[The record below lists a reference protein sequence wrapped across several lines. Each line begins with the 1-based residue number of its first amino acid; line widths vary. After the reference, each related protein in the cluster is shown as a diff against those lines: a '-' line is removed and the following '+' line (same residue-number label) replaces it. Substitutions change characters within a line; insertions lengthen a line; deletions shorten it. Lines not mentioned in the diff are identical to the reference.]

1 MARWIRSGTTDPG
14 ARQSFAWLF
23 AGSRQRAQSSA
34 GHSKRY
40 GLYGAMPETANAQA
54 LPPLTPQQPSARGP
68 ATRPGSA
75 GTPPVAAPHPRRIV
89 ARKLVHSP
97 RPVPRQ
103 LNLQLRHHRNRPRPH
118 QRRRRCRAA
127 HLKTVSHPVPGSPEE
142 APGSSASSSPTAP
155 SGSPS
160 RSRPASA
167 SKERAQRT
175 RFGAA
180 GGASSPLMPRLR
192 GLCAFLKAR
201 TTDSLRRGRRG
212 EFPADVPPSRP
223 VRAWALRSRT
233 TPPVDANGRRR
244 FLICC

>member
-1 MARWIRSGTTDPG
+1 MPWRDGFAPERPIPARGSLLPG
-14 ARQSFAWLF
+14 FSPEV
-23 AGSRQRAQSSA
+23 GSVRNPLP

-40 GLYGAMPETANAQA
+40 GLCGATSETANAQA

-89 ARKLVHSP
+89 ARNLVHSP

-103 LNLQLRHHRNRPRPH
+103 LNLQLRHHRNPPRPH

-155 SGSPS
+155 FGSPS

-167 SKERAQRT
+167 SEERAQRT

-180 GGASSPLMPRLR
+180 GGASSPQMPRLR
-192 GLCAFLKAR
+192 GLCAFGRCGAE
-201 TTDSLRRGRRG
+201 RRL
-212 EFPADVPPSRP
+212 PSMP
-223 VRAWALRSRT
+223 MGGV
-233 TPPVDANGRRR
+233 V
-244 FLICC
+244 F